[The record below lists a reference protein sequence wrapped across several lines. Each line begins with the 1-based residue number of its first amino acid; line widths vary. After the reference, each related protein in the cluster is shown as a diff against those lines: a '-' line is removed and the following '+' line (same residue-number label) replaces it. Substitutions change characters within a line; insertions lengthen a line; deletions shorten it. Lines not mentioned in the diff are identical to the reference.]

1 MKLDRSTV
9 LKITGIL
16 TFCILL
22 YCALQ
27 NTAAVKG
34 GISTVMSYLNPFIV
48 GGAIAFIINVPMRFI
63 ERHLFPKAK
72 KLDKL
77 RRPLALI
84 LALLAIAAIIVLVCI
99 IVIPQIADTLSTL
112 TVNIPQYMDNA
123 KAYVNKTLEKYPE
136 LQEEFQSYTGK
147 INWQSVITSVTG
159 WVSNG
164 VVSTINVAGSAISG
178 IVSAVVGFV
187 FAIYILLQKERL
199 GRQVRMIA
207 YSLLPEK
214 AADKF
219 FKISNMTSDT
229 FSKFLSGQCLEACIL
244 GSMFAIVLAVFRM
257 PYVALI
263 SVLIAFTALIPIV
276 GAFIGCVIGA
286 FLIFMISPVKAVWF
300 VVIFLVLQQIEGNFI
315 YPKVVGSS
323 VGLPAI
329 WVLAVVTVG
338 GKLMGV
344 IGMLVMIPLSSV
356 LYAIF
361 REFIYNKL
369 KTKTERVQK
378 MFFGKSKP
386 AAENVPSAA
395 DQPQNNVTAA
405 QSATKSSTQTKK
417 RTKRK

>member
-1 MKLDRSTV
+1 MKFDKSTV

-34 GISTVMSYLNPFIV
+34 GIGTVMSYLNPFIV

-77 RRPLALI
+77 RRPFALI
-84 LALLAIAAIIVLVCI
+84 LALLAIVAIIVLVCI
-99 IVIPQIADTLSTL
+99 IVIPQIADTVSTL

-123 KAYVNKTLEKYPE
+123 KAYVNKILEKYPE

-405 QSATKSSTQTKK
+405 QSTTKSSTQTKK

>member
-1 MKLDRSTV
+1 MKLDKSTV

-34 GISTVMSYLNPFIV
+34 GIGTVMSYLNPFIV

-99 IVIPQIADTLSTL
+99 IVIPQIADTVSTL

-123 KAYVNKTLEKYPE
+123 KAYVNKILEKYPE

-405 QSATKSSTQTKK
+405 QSTTKSSTQT
-417 RTKRK
+417 RACSH

>member
-1 MKLDRSTV
+1 MKFDKSTV

-34 GISTVMSYLNPFIV
+34 GIGTVMSYLNPFIV

-99 IVIPQIADTLSTL
+99 IVIPQIADTVSTL

-123 KAYVNKTLEKYPE
+123 KAYVNKILEKYPE

-214 AADKF
+214 AADNF
-219 FKISNMTSDT
+219 FKISNMTSDI

-386 AAENVPSAA
+386 AAENVPSTA

-405 QSATKSSTQTKK
+405 QSVTKSSTQTKK

>member
-1 MKLDRSTV
+1 MKLDKSTV

-99 IVIPQIADTLSTL
+99 IVIPQIADTVSTL

-123 KAYVNKTLEKYPE
+123 KAYVNKILEKYPE

-178 IVSAVVGFV
+178 IVSTVVGFV

>member
-1 MKLDRSTV
+1 MKFDKSTV

-34 GISTVMSYLNPFIV
+34 GIGTVMSYLNPFIV

-77 RRPLALI
+77 RRPFALI

-99 IVIPQIADTLSTL
+99 IVIPQIADTVSTL

-123 KAYVNKTLEKYPE
+123 KAYVNKILEKYPE

-378 MFFGKSKP
+378 MFFGKSEP

-405 QSATKSSTQTKK
+405 QSTTKSSTQTKK

>member
-1 MKLDRSTV
+1 MKLDKSTV

-34 GISTVMSYLNPFIV
+34 GIGTVMSYLNPFIV

-99 IVIPQIADTLSTL
+99 IVIPQIADTVSTL

-123 KAYVNKTLEKYPE
+123 KAYVNKILEKYPE

-178 IVSAVVGFV
+178 IVSTVVGFV

-405 QSATKSSTQTKK
+405 QSTTKSSTQTKK

>member
-1 MKLDRSTV
+1 MKLDKSTV

-27 NTAAVKG
+27 NTAAVIG
-34 GISTVMSYLNPFIV
+34 GIGTVMSYLNPFIV

-99 IVIPQIADTLSTL
+99 IVIPQIADTVSTL

-123 KAYVNKTLEKYPE
+123 KAYVNKILEKYPE

-147 INWQSVITSVTG
+147 INWQNVITSVTG

-405 QSATKSSTQTKK
+405 QSTTKSSTQTKK

>member
-1 MKLDRSTV
+1 MKLDKSTV

-34 GISTVMSYLNPFIV
+34 GIGTVMSYLNPFIV

-63 ERHLFPKAK
+63 ERHLFPKAQ

-99 IVIPQIADTLSTL
+99 IVIPQVADTVSTL

-164 VVSTINVAGSAISG
+164 VVSTISVAGSAISG

-219 FKISNMTSDT
+219 FEISNMTSDT

-244 GSMFAIVLAVFRM
+244 GSMFAIVLAIFRM

-276 GAFIGCVIGA
+276 GAFIGCVVGA
-286 FLIFMISPVKAVWF
+286 FLIFMISPIKAVWF
-300 VVIFLVLQQIEGNFI
+300 VVIFLVLQQIEGNLI

-395 DQPQNNVTAA
+395 DQPQNVNAA
-405 QSATKSSTQTKK
+405 QSATKSSPQTKK

>member
-1 MKLDRSTV
+1 MKLDKSTV

-34 GISTVMSYLNPFIV
+34 GIGTVMSYLNPFIV

-99 IVIPQIADTLSTL
+99 IVIPQIADTVSTL

-147 INWQSVITSVTG
+147 INWQNVITSVTG

-405 QSATKSSTQTKK
+405 QSTTKSSTQTKK

>member
-1 MKLDRSTV
+1 MKLDKSTV

-34 GISTVMSYLNPFIV
+34 GIGTVMSYLNPFIV

-99 IVIPQIADTLSTL
+99 IVIPQIADTVSTL

-123 KAYVNKTLEKYPE
+123 KAYVNKILEKYPE

-178 IVSAVVGFV
+178 IVSTVVGFV

-405 QSATKSSTQTKK
+405 QTTTKSSTQTKK

>member
-1 MKLDRSTV
+1 MKLDKSTV

-34 GISTVMSYLNPFIV
+34 GIGTVMSYLNPFIV

-99 IVIPQIADTLSTL
+99 IVIPQIADTVSTL

-378 MFFGKSKP
+378 MLFGKSKP
-386 AAENVPSAA
+386 VAENVPSAA

-405 QSATKSSTQTKK
+405 QTTTKSSTQTKK

>member
-1 MKLDRSTV
+1 MKLDKSTV

-34 GISTVMSYLNPFIV
+34 GIGTVMSYLNPFIV

-99 IVIPQIADTLSTL
+99 IVIPQIADTVSTL

-123 KAYVNKTLEKYPE
+123 KAYVNKILEKYPE

-395 DQPQNNVTAA
+395 DQPQNNITAA
-405 QSATKSSTQTKK
+405 QSTTKSSTQTKK

>member
-1 MKLDRSTV
+1 MKLDKSTV

-77 RRPLALI
+77 RRPFALI

-99 IVIPQIADTLSTL
+99 IVIPQIADTVSTL

-123 KAYVNKTLEKYPE
+123 KAYVNKILEKYPE

-178 IVSAVVGFV
+178 IVSTVVGFV

-386 AAENVPSAA
+386 AAENVPSTA

>member
-1 MKLDRSTV
+1 MKLDKSTI

-34 GISTVMSYLNPFIV
+34 GIGTVMSYLNPFIV

-99 IVIPQIADTLSTL
+99 IVIPQIADTVSTL

-386 AAENVPSAA
+386 VAENVPSAA

-405 QSATKSSTQTKK
+405 QTTTKSSTQTKK

>member
-1 MKLDRSTV
+1 MKLDKSTV

-99 IVIPQIADTLSTL
+99 IVIPQIADTVSTL

-147 INWQSVITSVTG
+147 INWQNVITSVTG

-386 AAENVPSAA
+386 VAENVPSTA

-405 QSATKSSTQTKK
+405 QSVTKSSTQTKK

>member
-1 MKLDRSTV
+1 MKLDKSTV

-34 GISTVMSYLNPFIV
+34 GIGTVMSYLNPFIV

-99 IVIPQIADTLSTL
+99 IVIPQIADTVSTL

-123 KAYVNKTLEKYPE
+123 KAYVNKILEKYPE

-386 AAENVPSAA
+386 VAENVPSAA

-405 QSATKSSTQTKK
+405 QTTIKSSTQTKK

>member
-164 VVSTINVAGSAISG
+164 VVSTINVAGSAING

-386 AAENVPSAA
+386 AAENVPSTA
-395 DQPQNNVTAA
+395 DQPKNNVTAA

>member
-1 MKLDRSTV
+1 MKLDKSTV

-34 GISTVMSYLNPFIV
+34 GIGTVMSYLNPFIV

-77 RRPLALI
+77 RRPFALI

-99 IVIPQIADTLSTL
+99 IVIPQIADTVSTL

-123 KAYVNKTLEKYPE
+123 KAYVNKILEKYPE

-178 IVSAVVGFV
+178 IVSTVVGFV

-405 QSATKSSTQTKK
+405 QSVTKSSTQTKK

>member
-1 MKLDRSTV
+1 MKFDKSTV

-34 GISTVMSYLNPFIV
+34 GIGTVMSYLNPFIV

-77 RRPLALI
+77 RRPFALI
-84 LALLAIAAIIVLVCI
+84 LALLAIVAIIVLVCI
-99 IVIPQIADTLSTL
+99 IVIPQIADTVSTL

-199 GRQVRMIA
+199 VRQVRMIA

-378 MFFGKSKP
+378 MFLGKSKP

-405 QSATKSSTQTKK
+405 QSTTKSSTQTKK

>member
-1 MKLDRSTV
+1 MKLDKSTV

-34 GISTVMSYLNPFIV
+34 GIGTVMSYLNPFIV

-99 IVIPQIADTLSTL
+99 IVIPQIADTVSTL

-123 KAYVNKTLEKYPE
+123 KAYVNKILEKYPE

-219 FKISNMTSDT
+219 FKISNMTSDI

-315 YPKVVGSS
+315 YPKV
-323 VGLPAI
+323 
-329 WVLAVVTVG
+329 
-338 GKLMGV
+338 

-386 AAENVPSAA
+386 VAENVPSTA

-405 QSATKSSTQTKK
+405 QSTTKSSTQTKK

>member
-1 MKLDRSTV
+1 MKFDKSTV

-34 GISTVMSYLNPFIV
+34 GIGTVMSYLNPFIV

-77 RRPLALI
+77 RRPFALI
-84 LALLAIAAIIVLVCI
+84 LALLAIVAIIVLVCI
-99 IVIPQIADTLSTL
+99 IVIPQIADTVSTL

-123 KAYVNKTLEKYPE
+123 KAYVNKILEKYPE

-178 IVSAVVGFV
+178 IVSTVVGFV

-405 QSATKSSTQTKK
+405 QSTTKSSTKTKK

>member
-1 MKLDRSTV
+1 MKLDKSTV

-34 GISTVMSYLNPFIV
+34 GIGTVMSYLNPFIV

-77 RRPLALI
+77 RRPFALI

-99 IVIPQIADTLSTL
+99 IVIPQIADTVSTL

-123 KAYVNKTLEKYPE
+123 KAYVNKILEKYPE

-178 IVSAVVGFV
+178 IVSTVVGFV

-344 IGMLVMIPLSSV
+344 IGMLVMIPFSSV

-386 AAENVPSAA
+386 AAENVPSTA

>member
-244 GSMFAIVLAVFRM
+244 GSMFAIVLAIFRM

-276 GAFIGCVIGA
+276 GAFIGCVVGA

>member
-63 ERHLFPKAK
+63 ERHLFPKAQ

-199 GRQVRMIA
+199 GRQVRMIT
-207 YSLLPEK
+207 YSFLPEK

-286 FLIFMISPVKAVWF
+286 LLIFMISPVKAVWF

-386 AAENVPSAA
+386 AAENVSSTA
-395 DQPQNNVTAA
+395 DQPKNNVTAA

>member
-1 MKLDRSTV
+1 MKLDKSTV

-48 GGAIAFIINVPMRFI
+48 GAAIAFIINVPMRFI

-99 IVIPQIADTLSTL
+99 IVIPQIADTVSTL

-123 KAYVNKTLEKYPE
+123 KAYVNKILEKYPE

-386 AAENVPSAA
+386 VAENVPSAA

-405 QSATKSSTQTKK
+405 QSVTKSSTQTKK

>member
-1 MKLDRSTV
+1 MKLDKSTV

-34 GISTVMSYLNPFIV
+34 GIGTVMSYLNPFIV

-99 IVIPQIADTLSTL
+99 IVIPQIADTVSTL

-123 KAYVNKTLEKYPE
+123 KAYVNKILEKYPE

-300 VVIFLVLQQIEGNFI
+300 VIIFLVLQQIEGNFI

-405 QSATKSSTQTKK
+405 QSVTKSSTQTKK

>member
-1 MKLDRSTV
+1 MKLDKSTV

-99 IVIPQIADTLSTL
+99 IVIPQIADTVSTL

-123 KAYVNKTLEKYPE
+123 KAYVNKILEKYPE

-386 AAENVPSAA
+386 VAENVPSAA

-405 QSATKSSTQTKK
+405 QTTTKSSTQTKK

>member
-207 YSLLPEK
+207 YSLLPEN

-244 GSMFAIVLAVFRM
+244 GSMFAIVLAIFRM

-405 QSATKSSTQTKK
+405 QSAIKSSTQTKK

>member
-1 MKLDRSTV
+1 MKLDKSTV

-48 GGAIAFIINVPMRFI
+48 GAAIAFIINVPMRFI

-99 IVIPQIADTLSTL
+99 IVIPQIADTVSTL
-112 TVNIPQYMDNA
+112 TVNIPQYMDNV

-405 QSATKSSTQTKK
+405 QTTTKSSTQTKK

>member
-159 WVSNG
+159 WVS
-164 VVSTINVAGSAISG
+164 
-178 IVSAVVGFV
+178 
-187 FAIYILLQKERL
+187 Y
-199 GRQVRMIA
+199 
-207 YSLLPEK
+207 
-214 AADKF
+214 D
-219 FKISNMTSDT
+219 
-229 FSKFLSGQCLEACIL
+229 
-244 GSMFAIVLAVFRM
+244 
-257 PYVALI
+257 
-263 SVLIAFTALIPIV
+263 
-276 GAFIGCVIGA
+276 
-286 FLIFMISPVKAVWF
+286 
-300 VVIFLVLQQIEGNFI
+300 
-315 YPKVVGSS
+315 
-323 VGLPAI
+323 
-329 WVLAVVTVG
+329 
-338 GKLMGV
+338 
-344 IGMLVMIPLSSV
+344 
-356 LYAIF
+356 
-361 REFIYNKL
+361 YNL
-369 KTKTERVQK
+369 
-378 MFFGKSKP
+378 
-386 AAENVPSAA
+386 
-395 DQPQNNVTAA
+395 
-405 QSATKSSTQTKK
+405 
-417 RTKRK
+417 

>member
-1 MKLDRSTV
+1 MKLDKSTV

-34 GISTVMSYLNPFIV
+34 GIGTVMSYLNPFIV

-99 IVIPQIADTLSTL
+99 IVIPQIADTVSTL

-123 KAYVNKTLEKYPE
+123 KAYVNKILEKYPE

-386 AAENVPSAA
+386 VAENVPSAA

-405 QSATKSSTQTKK
+405 QTTTKSSTQTKK

>member
-1 MKLDRSTV
+1 MKLDKSTV

-16 TFCILL
+16 AFCILL

-34 GISTVMSYLNPFIV
+34 GIGTVMSYLNPFIV

-99 IVIPQIADTLSTL
+99 IVIPQIADTVSTL

-405 QSATKSSTQTKK
+405 QSVTKSSTQTKK

>member
-34 GISTVMSYLNPFIV
+34 GIGTVMSYLNPFIV

-99 IVIPQIADTLSTL
+99 IVIPQIADTVSTL

-123 KAYVNKTLEKYPE
+123 KAYVNKILEKYPE

-178 IVSAVVGFV
+178 IVSTVVGFV

-405 QSATKSSTQTKK
+405 QSTTKSSTQTKK

>member
-34 GISTVMSYLNPFIV
+34 GIGTVMSYLNPFIV

-386 AAENVPSAA
+386 AAENVPSTA

-405 QSATKSSTQTKK
+405 RSATKSSTQTKK

>member
-1 MKLDRSTV
+1 MKLDKSTV

-34 GISTVMSYLNPFIV
+34 GIGTVMSYLNPFIV

-99 IVIPQIADTLSTL
+99 IVIPQIADTVSTL

-123 KAYVNKTLEKYPE
+123 KAYINKILEKYPE

-378 MFFGKSKP
+378 MFLGKSKP

-405 QSATKSSTQTKK
+405 QSTTKSSTQTKK

>member
-1 MKLDRSTV
+1 MKLDKSTV

-34 GISTVMSYLNPFIV
+34 GIGTVMSYLNPFIV

-99 IVIPQIADTLSTL
+99 IVIPQIADTVSTL

-123 KAYVNKTLEKYPE
+123 KAYVNKILEKYPE

-178 IVSAVVGFV
+178 IVSTVVGFV